1 MNAWEIIQTA
11 VDNINNTGILR
22 AKWLGP
28 NESKGL
34 DGQLEL
40 LWQDNHI
47 IFQTEIKR
55 ELRNAQLPQLED
67 MAKAN
72 PIFLIMAQCIFPKI
86 KEALRERKIA
96 YLEANGN
103 LFLEQANLLL
113 WIDANDPIPIK
124 STKTNRAFTK
134 TGLKVVY
141 QFLLDRDWVNRP
153 YREIAE
159 YTGTGIGT
167 ITNVFNGLEQE
178 GFLIKLTKNEH
189 LLVNVQNLLEKWI
202 LAYEKQMKPTLFI
215 GDFRFL
221 NPDDFFQWRDIELMT
236 GRTFWGGEPAGD
248 IYTNYLRPEELT
260 LYTNEQPAE
269 LMRNYRLVPEKNGP
283 IKVYEKFWKGETPVP
298 KAVHP
303 ILAYAD
309 LILKGDRRCRETANK
324 LYNEYLQDQI

>member
-1 MNAWEIIQTA
+1 MNTLEIIQTA
-11 VDNINNTGILR
+11 VDNINNTGILQ
-22 AKWLGP
+22 AKWFGT
-28 NESKGL
+28 NENKGL

-47 IFQTEIKR
+47 IFNTEIKR

-72 PIFLIMAQCIFPKI
+72 PPFLIMAQRIFPKI
-86 KEALRERKIA
+86 KEALREHKIA

-103 LFLEQANLLL
+103 LFLDQANLLL
-113 WIDANDPIPIK
+113 WIDGNDPIPIK

-153 YREIAE
+153 YREIAAH
-159 YTGTGIGT
+159 TGTGIGT
-167 ITNVFNGLEQE
+167 ITNVFSGLEQE

-189 LLVNVQNLLEKWI
+189 LLRNVQNLLEKWI
-202 LAYEKQMKPTLFI
+202 LAYEKQMKPNLFI

-221 NPDDFFQWRDIELMT
+221 NPDDSFQWRDIELKP

-260 LYTNEQPAE
+260 LYSNEQPTE

-283 IKVYEKFWKGETPVP
+283 IKVYEKFWEEETPIP
-298 KAVHP
+298 NAVHP
-303 ILAYAD
+303 VLAYAD
-309 LILKGDRRCRETANK
+309 LIIKGDRRCRETANK
-324 LYNEYLQDQI
+324 IYDEYLQDQI